1 MPTGATNTLHPE
13 GWPTNSPQD
22 FEIFFLQK
30 ISSCVSTANIY
41 VIFFISSSRQYPEH
55 RTNEKYN
62 LEIRRSGQTQ
72 QEKPHTLKMTTVT
85 PLNTNRGERTSF
97 TPKGGPWIHHGTSRS
112 FFYKDLKLCFDSEYL
127 RHIFHQFVSSVP
139 WIYQG
144 TEETKSTDLS
154 VPWIYQGTESIQYP
168 EIYQCPESIR
178 TLSWIYLIQPI
189 YQEYNSKYL
198 QYKVLVIEGNEEW
211 DSVTIVKYSDLSRP
225 ILKISRYERR
235 DSIHPFSHGSQ
246 PT

>member
-1 MPTGATNTLHPE
+1 M
-13 GWPTNSPQD
+13 WCR
-22 FEIFFLQK
+22 K
-30 ISSCVSTANIY
+30 
-41 VIFFISSSRQYPEH
+41 
-55 RTNEKYN
+55 KKKN

-72 QEKPHTLKMTTVT
+72 QEKYRPLRRHKPHTTISA
-85 PLNTNRGERTSF
+85 NGGEIHASPRRVAHEF
-97 TPKGGPWIHHGTSRS
+97 TAGLRDLFST
-112 FFYKDLKLCFDSEYL
+112 KDLKLCFDSEYL